1 MNSGLELIPARQ
13 SVGPPRG
20 EIVGVEADSPAW
32 RAGVRTGD
40 RLVAIDGLLTRD
52 VIDYQYETGA
62 SSLPLTVERDGELLW
77 LEVLKEPEDELG
89 LQFSRPVFEGIRE
102 CNNNPDFCFIR
113 GLPKGLRRSLYIRD
127 DDYRY
132 SYLFGNFLTLTN
144 LGDADWRRIAF
155 QKLSPLWVSVHATDP
170 DVRRRMLANPSAPP
184 ILEALDRLGR
194 AGVDARAQIV
204 LCPGLNDGE
213 VLDRTIR
220 DLSERADWVD
230 SAAVVPVGLTR
241 YSVARTIRPVTPED
255 ARAALEIVERWQ
267 RELRP
272 KLGRGFVYA
281 SDELYQRADR
291 KLPSARAYDGFPQL
305 LAGVGLIR
313 AMLADWAR
321 VRRRIPASVER
332 SRRVLWMCGQAAAPA
347 LRKMASELVG
357 VEGLKVEVVIATSSF
372 FGGSIA
378 VSGLITGADVLETLK
393 GRQADLVIL
402 PRTAFGFDGSK
413 TLDEWTVEALEAE
426 AGLPLRL
433 ALRAGELLELTV
445 GGG

>member
-1 MNSGLELIPARQ
+1 MNGRLEVIASRL
-13 SVGPPRG
+13 SVGPPTG
-20 EIVGVEADSPAW
+20 EIVGVEADSPAE
-32 RAGVRTGD
+32 RAGVRVGD

-62 SSLPLTVERDGELLW
+62 SSVSLTVERDGELLW
-77 LEVLKEPEDELG
+77 LEARKEAEAELG

-102 CNNNPDFCFIR
+102 CNNNCEFCFIR

-144 LGDADWRRIAF
+144 LSEVDWRRVAF

-170 DVRRRMLANPSAPP
+170 RVRRQMLANPSAPP

-194 AGVDARAQIV
+194 AGVEARAQVV
-204 LCPGLNDGE
+204 LWPGVNDGE

-220 DLSERADWVD
+220 DLSERADWVA
-230 SAAVVPVGLTR
+230 SVAVVPIGLTR
-241 YSVARTIRPVTPED
+241 YSAPRTIRAVTPED
-255 ARAALEIVERWQ
+255 ARDALTIVERWQ
-267 RELRP
+267 RRLRQE
-272 KLGRGFVYA
+272 LGRGFVYA
-281 SDELYQRADR
+281 SDELYLRAGR

-305 LAGVGLIR
+305 LNGVGLIQ
-313 AMLADWAR
+313 AMLVDWGR
-321 VRRRIPASVER
+321 VRRRIPVAVTR
-332 SRRVLWMCGQAAAPA
+332 ARRVIWVCGQAAAPA
-347 LRKMASELVG
+347 LRQMASELTGVVG
-357 VEGLKVEVVIATSSF
+357 LDVEVVVATSSF
-372 FGGSIA
+372 FGGNIT
-378 VSGLITGADVLETLK
+378 VSGLIAGADVLAALK
-393 GRQADLVIL
+393 GRQADLAIL

-433 ALRAGELLELTV
+433 ALQAGELLALTA
-445 GGG
+445 GSE